1 MNWTAFRQ
9 LELPFLGEAAY
20 LDYSLRGL
28 VTQSALAACRGALEA
43 SARGREARSDQAESL
58 DALRRTLLAIVAFDD
73 PAEVCFT
80 ANTTTALAL
89 LAGSIAWRPGDR
101 VLLHADA
108 VSNNRLP
115 WLAMARRFELEVV
128 ELPSRGGCLDLEDL
142 AQACQE
148 PVAWASFAA
157 VSLATGDLRPLRE
170 IQALVHSAG
179 GRLCVD
185 AAQALGCVPVDSGD
199 AIVGSGRKWLCGPP
213 EVGFLLMTDAA
224 AQDLVP
230 LSAGSCSGEGAR
242 ALEGGV
248 PPLIP
253 AIGLL
258 ASLEALAG
266 LGWDQIHRGVLRGT
280 GRVLDAAH
288 AAGWTARYPLATDRQ
303 GPLVHLALPEGAHTD
318 LEARLEARGVYVRVL
333 PELGSLRVSAHA
345 WTEAS
350 EVEALF
356 AALAAELR

>member
-9 LELPFLGEAAY
+9 RELPFLAEAAY

-28 VTQSALAACRGALEA
+28 VTQTALAACREALEA
-43 SARGREARSDQAESL
+43 SARGRAARSDQVERL
-58 DALRRTLLAIVAFDD
+58 DALRRALLAIVGFGAQGD
-73 PAEVCFT
+73 VCFT

-115 WLAMARRFELEVV
+115 WLAMARRFALEVV
-128 ELPSRGGCLDLEDL
+128 ELPSRDGCLDLEDL

-185 AAQALGCVPVDSGD
+185 AAQALGCVPVDAGD

-213 EVGFLLMTDAA
+213 EVGFLLMTNAA
-224 AQDLVP
+224 AQGLVP
-230 LSAGSCSGEGAR
+230 LSAGACSGEGAR

-258 ASLEALAG
+258 ASLEALAVTS
-266 LGWDQIHRGVLRGT
+266 WDEIHRGVRQNADS
-280 GRVLDAAH
+280 VLDAAQ
-288 AAGWTARYPLATDRQ
+288 AAGWMVRYPLGTDRQ
-303 GPLVHLALPEGAHTD
+303 GPLVHLALPEGAHPE
-318 LEARLEARGVYVRVL
+318 LEARLEARGVFVRVL
-333 PELGSLRVSAHA
+333 PELRSLRVSAHA
-345 WTEAS
+345 WTEDS
-350 EVEALF
+350 EIEALF
-356 AALAAELR
+356 AALATELR